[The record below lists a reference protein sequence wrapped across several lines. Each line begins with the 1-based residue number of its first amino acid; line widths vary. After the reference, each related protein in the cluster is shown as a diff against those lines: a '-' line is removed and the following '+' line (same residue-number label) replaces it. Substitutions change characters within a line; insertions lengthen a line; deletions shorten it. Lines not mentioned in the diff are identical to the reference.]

1 MKYVGNSINNKIEK
15 KIYIKAKR
23 RKKTEKNRY
32 SQEQIKKENKGKLGR
47 RKKLNPGKKQSK
59 T

>member
-15 KIYIKAKR
+15 NIYIKAKR
-23 RKKTEKNRY
+23 RKKTGKNRY

>member
-15 KIYIKAKR
+15 NIYIKAER
-23 RKKTEKNRY
+23 RKKTGKNRY